1 MRKNE
6 LKHEIFKIIILFHY
20 NKLFYIYDTINI
32 RFFLNNYFYFPFK
45 S

>member
-1 MRKNE
+1 MKKNE